1 MQDIVTNVYEKN
13 KIIRYKNRLIQQAD
27 PVFLDADNSG
37 FFGFRSHFYAPRKWF
52 CGRYYD
58 TFSFN
63 IVILWLFSLVCYVTL
78 YFDVL
83 KKLVEWGGNISLK
96 GYKEKLLNLLP
107 KKGDK
112 QQAGEVK
119 ELQAEKKTVA
129 EEKTE

>member
-1 MQDIVTNVYEKN
+1 MKQKCIT
-13 KIIRYKNRLIQQAD
+13 L
-27 PVFLDADNSG
+27 L
-37 FFGFRSHFYAPRKWF
+37 PRKWF

-83 KKLVEWGGNISLK
+83 KKLVDWGGNISLK
-96 GYKEKLLNLLP
+96 GYKEKLLKMLP

-112 QQAGEVK
+112 QPEEEVK
-119 ELQAEKKTVA
+119 EEPAEKKTVA